1 MVKDKQLEETGIGKR
16 LKEVRKALKLTQSE
30 ITVPAGLSKSY
41 LSELELG
48 KSKSCSMLYQYL
60 ADEHNVNVNYILTGR
75 GKMFIREENTIDT
88 ETFGHDSDIVKEIFL
103 LMKESNSFK
112 YQVFALF
119 SQLKAESPNLRPNG
133 VRSCINTF

>member
-1 MVKDKQLEETGIGKR
+1 MTDIIYKDIGKR
-16 LKEVRKALKLTQSE
+16 LKEVRKVLKLTQSE
-30 ITVPAGLSKSY
+30 ITEPAGLSKSY

-119 SQLKAESPNLRPNG
+119 SQLKAESPKLKG
-133 VRSCINTF
+133 KS

>member
-119 SQLKAESPNLRPNG
+119 SQLKAESPKLKG
-133 VRSCINTF
+133 

>member
-1 MVKDKQLEETGIGKR
+1 MVKDKQLEEIGIGKR

-119 SQLKAESPNLRPNG
+119 SQLKAESPKLKG
-133 VRSCINTF
+133 KS

>member
-1 MVKDKQLEETGIGKR
+1 MTDIIYKDIGKR
-16 LKEVRKALKLTQSE
+16 LKEVRKVLKLTQSE
-30 ITVPAGLSKSY
+30 ITEPAGLSKSY

-88 ETFGHDSDIVKEIFL
+88 ETFGHDIEIVKEIFH
-103 LMKESNSFK
+103 LMIENDSFK

-119 SQLKAESPNLRPNG
+119 SQLKAESPKLKG
-133 VRSCINTF
+133 KS